1 MPLYSPI
8 LEVQQCEP
16 ESTFVNDFSK
26 LISFV
31 QRYNNTFPEYIRVAR
46 MYLFG
51 TPIRR
56 TGTHLRHPTPGC
68 IRLRLYSSDQP
79 KGDDSAALI
88 DDEIDFPLEPNGDLD
103 FHRVKQW
110 WGIQVCTPLLPYSW
124 DLFTKN
130 DTKNIDKISGIAVHN
145 LTAGYQRKMS
155 LLFLSD
161 ETNEYRREEQGTWTH
176 QLKWQRRALI
186 DDPAWYI
193 NRLIALCALFWLLS
207 LIPGALSLLSSITAL
222 VLAPSARCAREFIGV
237 LLASLMRCAHDFVI
251 AVSSETRAR
260 TFVRIPI

>member
-1 MPLYSPI
+1 LKN
-8 LEVQQCEP
+8 Q
-16 ESTFVNDFSK
+16 TK
-26 LISFV
+26 H
-31 QRYNNTFPEYIRVAR
+31 AR
-46 MYLFG
+46 LFCA
-51 TPIRR
+51 P
-56 TGTHLRHPTPGC
+56 H
-68 IRLRLYSSDQP
+68 Q
-79 KGDDSAALI
+79 
-88 DDEIDFPLEPNGDLD
+88 
-103 FHRVKQW
+103 
-110 WGIQVCTPLLPYSW
+110 PLLPYSW

-155 LLFLSD
+155 LLCPSQKFSSHLDLTFSVCVCVCVLFSIVLSD